1 MHGLVQS
8 LPGRAVSE
16 EGADPLDAVAGEFLA
31 EGSQLAFRVAWS
43 VLRQREDAEDVAQE
57 ALARACR
64 NLASLRDRERFR
76 PWLVRIAWRLALNH
90 RRASQR
96 REQRELAVAEPGQE
110 PRGVE
115 DLAVASESRAR
126 LWAAIDAL
134 PEKLRLVIVLAGI
147 EGHDVRAVAA
157 LAGVPEGTV
166 KSRLHAARKRLME
179 ALS

>member
-1 MHGLVQS
+1 MHGLVES
-8 LPGRAVSE
+8 LAGRAVSG
-16 EGADPLDAVAGEFLA
+16 EGAVPLDAIAEESLA
-31 EGSQLAFRVAWS
+31 EGSRLAFRVAWS

-57 ALARACR
+57 ALVRACR

-90 RRASQR
+90 RRASHR
-96 REQRELAVAEPGQE
+96 RERRERAVADPGELQ
-110 PRGVE
+110 GVE
-115 DLAVASESRAR
+115 DLVAARESRVR

-166 KSRLHAARKRLME
+166 KSRLHAARRRMME
-179 ALS
+179 GLS

>member
-1 MHGLVQS
+1 MHGPVAVPL
-8 LPGRAVSE
+8 GRAVRRE
-16 EGADPLDAVAGEFLA
+16 DGLLDVETGQALA
-31 EGSQLAFRVAWS
+31 EGSRLAFRVAWS

-64 NLASLRDRERFR
+64 SLASLRDPNRFR

-90 RRASQR
+90 RRASRR
-96 REQRELAVAEPGQE
+96 RERRELAVAEPTE

-115 DLAVASESRAR
+115 DLVAASESRAR

-147 EGHDVRAVAA
+147 EGHDVRAVSA

-166 KSRLHAARKRLME
+166 KSRLHAARRRLME

>member
-1 MHGLVQS
+1 MHELVQS
-8 LPGRAVSE
+8 LPGRAVSGE
-16 EGADPLDAVAGEFLA
+16 SAEPLDAVAEELLA
-31 EGSQLAFRVAWS
+31 EGSRLAFRIAWS

-64 NLASLRDRERFR
+64 NLASLRDRGRFR

-90 RRASQR
+90 RRASRR
-96 REQRELAVAEPGQE
+96 RERRELALAVPAE

-115 DLAVASESRAR
+115 DLAVASESHTR

-134 PEKLRLVIVLAGI
+134 PEKLRLVIVLAGL

-166 KSRLHAARKRLME
+166 KSRLHAARRRLLE